1 MSYQIELFP
10 DGAPFSQCG
19 GHLLH
24 QGHLNRGYDLLIST
38 EEDGWDL
45 DGWDLDEWVDLINIW
60 IWMDGK
66 TE

>member
-24 QGHLNRGYDLLIST
+24 QRHLNRGNDLLIST
-38 EEDGWDL
+38 DG
-45 DGWDLDEWVDLINIW
+45 
-60 IWMDGK
+60 WMDGK
-66 TE
+66 TVSR